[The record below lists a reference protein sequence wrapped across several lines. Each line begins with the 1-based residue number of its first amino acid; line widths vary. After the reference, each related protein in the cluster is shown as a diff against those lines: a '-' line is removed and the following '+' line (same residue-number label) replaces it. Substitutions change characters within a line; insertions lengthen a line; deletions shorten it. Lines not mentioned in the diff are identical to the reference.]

1 MSEYR
6 YLSSSKSSRR
16 AVRRMIGMQIFYYRH
31 QYNMRAEELC
41 TRAGI
46 TRQAL
51 DNVELGKGGMKAAPK
66 WCVIDR
72 ILQALDL
79 RLEVKLCKAK

>member
-31 QYNMRAEELC
+31 RFNIRADELC
-41 TRAGI
+41 ARVGI
-46 TRQAL
+46 ARQVL
-51 DNVELGKGGMKAAPK
+51 ENIELGKGGMKAAPK
-66 WCVIDR
+66 WHIIDQ
-72 ILQALDL
+72 ILQALNL
-79 RLEVKLCKAK
+79 RVEVKLYKAE